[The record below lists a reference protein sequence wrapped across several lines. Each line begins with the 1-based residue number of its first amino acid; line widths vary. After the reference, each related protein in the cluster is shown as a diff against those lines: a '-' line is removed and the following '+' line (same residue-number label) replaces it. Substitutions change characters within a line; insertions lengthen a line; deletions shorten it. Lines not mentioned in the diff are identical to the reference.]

1 MPAPTPTPVF
11 THGCVR
17 CGAEI
22 PLEEAMCER
31 CNPLGLREPA
41 ASQVHGSVILAV
53 GAAIVFLAV
62 LARVSVAGG
71 NGPFPASITSVR
83 PDQAGLAVTVT
94 VTNDGR
100 STTSTTCAI
109 SDPSLPG
116 IGPETASIQTPRIE
130 PGQTLTFDRVVTS
143 LGTEP
148 RTLAVNCGH

>member
-71 NGPFPASITSVR
+71 DGPFPASITAVR
-83 PDQAGLAVTVT
+83 PDQAGPPRAPPVA
-94 VTNDGR
+94 NDGR
-100 STTSTTCAI
+100 AAAPASCAGHG
-109 SDPSLPG
+109 PG
-116 IGPETASIQTPRIE
+116 PP
-130 PGQTLTFDRVVTS
+130 
-143 LGTEP
+143 
-148 RTLAVNCGH
+148 

>member
-71 NGPFPASITSVR
+71 NGPFLASITSVT
-83 PDQAGLAVTVT
+83 PAAAGLAVTLR
-94 VTNDGR
+94 GR
-100 STTSTTCAI
+100 NGGPPPPPTGRPI

-116 IGPETASIQTPRIE
+116 IGPETASIQTPR
-130 PGQTLTFDRVVTS
+130 
-143 LGTEP
+143 
-148 RTLAVNCGH
+148 

>member
-1 MPAPTPTPVF
+1 MPAPTPTPVL

-22 PLEEAMCER
+22 PLEDAMCER

-53 GAAIVFLAV
+53 GFAIVFLAV

-83 PDQAGLAVTVT
+83 PAAAGLPRARTGT
-94 VTNDGR
+94 EGGR
-100 STTSTTCAI
+100 STTSTTRALN
-109 SDPSLPG
+109 DPSP
-116 IGPETASIQTPRIE
+116 PRVRA
-130 PGQTLTFDRVVTS
+130 P
-143 LGTEP
+143 
-148 RTLAVNCGH
+148 